1 MTTLDLIREA
11 VPGEISRSPA
21 QIAKVLNCHQRSVLR
36 GLADG
41 SLPLPVFSPT
51 PNRKRVLIAD
61 LVAYLELRALH
72 KVKKRG
78 RPVGSRNKNNSSS
91 PQI

>member
-1 MTTLDLIREA
+1 MTTLDLIRE
-11 VPGEISRSPA
+11 VFPGEISLSPA
-21 QIAKVLNCHQRSVLR
+21 QIAKILNCHQRSVLR

-51 PNRKRVLIAD
+51 PNRKRVLVTD
-61 LVAYLELRALH
+61 LAAFLELRALR

-78 RPVGSRNKNNSSS
+78 RPVGSRNKASNSFS
-91 PQI
+91 PN